1 MKIRLLM
8 VLASLVA
15 LSTYAGAT
23 TPTKKKARRQT
34 NPASRV
40 SSTNHSTKSGITKP
54 SKSGSSRRKSRSR
67 TYASRARQLS
77 PTPDRYKEIQKA
89 LADRGYLKNE
99 PTGTWD
105 SASQEAMRKFQNDQK
120 LDPSGK
126 ITAASLIALGLGPK
140 TESQTAASSNTST
153 GSAPAPPQDAPGAT
167 TSPE

>member
-1 MKIRLLM
+1 MRLIVALG
-8 VLASLVA
+8 ALVA

-23 TPTKKKARRQT
+23 TPKKKATRQT
-34 NPASRV
+34 NPTSHAT
-40 SSTNHSTKSGITKP
+40 STNHSVNHSAKSASTKP
-54 SKSGSSRRKSRSR
+54 ARKGRSR
-67 TYASRARQLS
+67 TAARRAPARQLT

-99 PTGTWD
+99 PNGTWD
-105 SASQEAMRKFQNDQK
+105 SASQEAMRNFQNDQK

-140 TESQTAASSNTST
+140 NETQTSASSNTP
-153 GSAPAPPQDAPGAT
+153 SAASPRAT

>member
-1 MKIRLLM
+1 MRLI
-8 VLASLVA
+8 VALASLVA

-23 TPTKKKARRQT
+23 TTKKKKTARQT
-34 NPASRV
+34 NPTSHV
-40 SSTNHSTKSGITKP
+40 SSTSHS
-54 SKSGSSRRKSRSR
+54 RKSSVKGRSR
-67 TYASRARQLS
+67 TASRRGPARQMV

-105 SASQEAMRKFQNDQK
+105 ASSQEAMRNFQNDQK

-140 TESQTAASSNTST
+140 HETQTSASSSTST
-153 GSAPAPPQDAPGAT
+153 GQESPRST

>member
-1 MKIRLLM
+1 MT
-8 VLASLVA
+8 LAALVA
-15 LSTYAGAT
+15 LSTSAEAT
-23 TPTKKKARRQT
+23 TTKKKATRRTTQT
-34 NPASRV
+34 NPTSHV
-40 SSTNHSTKSGITKP
+40 SSTNHAATA
-54 SKSGSSRRKSRSR
+54 RRKGKSR
-67 TYASRARQLS
+67 TVAHRGAARQLT

-105 SASQEAMRKFQNDQK
+105 SASQEALRKFQNDQK

-140 TESQTAASSNTST
+140 NEARAAAASSGTS
-153 GSAPAPPQDAPGAT
+153 PADAPRAT

>member
-1 MKIRLLM
+1 MRKKWI
-8 VLASLVA
+8 VALAALVA
-15 LSTYAGAT
+15 LSTSAEAT
-23 TPTKKKARRQT
+23 TTKKKKATRQT
-34 NPASRV
+34 NPTSHAT
-40 SSTNHSTKSGITKP
+40 STNHS
-54 SKSGSSRRKSRSR
+54 GSARRKGKSR
-67 TYASRARQLS
+67 TAARRGRPRQLA

-89 LADRGYLKNE
+89 LADRGYLKSE

-140 TESQTAASSNTST
+140 IEPQATASSSTST
-153 GSAPAPPQDAPGAT
+153 AEIPGTA

>member
-1 MKIRLLM
+1 MKLKLIAA
-8 VLASLVA
+8 LAALVA

-23 TPTKKKARRQT
+23 APTTSKKKKTTRRT
-34 NPASRV
+34 NPTSHV
-40 SSTNHSTKSGITKP
+40 SSTNRTK
-54 SKSGSSRRKSRSR
+54 KSGSAKGRSR
-67 TYASRARQLS
+67 TAHRGTPRQLT

-105 SASQEAMRKFQNDQK
+105 SASQEAMRNFQNDQK

-126 ITAASLIALGLGPK
+126 ITASSLIKLGLGPK
-140 TESQTAASSNTST
+140 NETQATASSNTPRAAEPTPS
-153 GSAPAPPQDAPGAT
+153 PDAPRAT